1 MIWLRRIIL
10 LGLVLALVGAVG
22 IALTL
27 QRDYAPMPLDS
38 EILNPE
44 RLPLAAAYDILGRA
58 VPSAEA
64 ETLRTTDEGRRLL
77 LPASGAVAIDEA
89 LVRQGR
95 EAFYRETWGNEIF
108 LSDVV
113 GLFDGAVSSLELALS
128 LAELRGGGTTDL
140 RVRLSRDVKVGLR
153 QYRAGEIVSTGLDVP
168 RGEYVPL
175 GLRMFYDRGR
185 VRVGVTCA
193 LCHASV
199 DPASGRVVEGVPNT
213 DLASGLLL
221 ALSANPSALFPQ
233 TGIGSLNAYGTRPDN
248 IVRTSTGRS
257 EILPD
262 PEGLEPAVRAM
273 LGAWPPGSFD
283 TTIDAANNPTSIP
296 TLFTAGA
303 HPYGWSGQA
312 AIGPFRG
319 LSALNNAMHGL
330 GADTM
335 TAAVAAPQLLGI
347 DTEIYLGTILQRAVS
362 PDFRFDT
369 RDGRKPSELLW
380 TADPT
385 QGSPGVTRLVVMPSF
400 PAATY
405 LTTNSLVMTRPG
417 ETVNRLNDALSAF
430 QNRLRPPPLAGP
442 PPAAVIERG
451 RAAFDRAG
459 CLACHSGPALTS
471 NRVWPA
477 SVIGSEPSRARAY
490 LRTEAGIGK
499 PVVFAPDTP
508 VPLPDEPR
516 LLPVPVPDEGQLKL
530 AWGHNRTGGGYK
542 VMHLQGLRWSAPY
555 LHDGGVAM
563 GPDPERVA
571 GVPATVMA
579 GRAPDP
585 RNSLRALVD
594 RGWRAR
600 VVAANR
606 DSTEAKLARVTGEGH
621 AYWVD
626 AEAGFSDEDRDAL
639 VAYLLSID
647 RPQPEPAPPA
657 RPGPPAPR

>member
-1 MIWLRRIIL
+1 MIWVRRIL
-10 LGLVLALVGAVG
+10 LAVLALLLAGAVG
-22 IALTL
+22 AALTTR
-27 QRDYAPMPLDS
+27 RDYVPMPLET
-38 EILNPE
+38 EILNTE

-58 VPSAEA
+58 ISRAEA
-64 ETLRTTDEGRRLL
+64 ETLKGSDPGRRLL
-77 LPASGAVAIDEA
+77 LPEAGAVAIDDA
-89 LVRQGR
+89 LVQAGR
-95 EAFYRETWGNEIF
+95 EAFYRETWGNEVF

-113 GLFDGAVSSLELALS
+113 GLFDGAVSTLELALS
-128 LAELRGGGTTDL
+128 LAELRGNGTTDL

-153 QYRAGEIVSTGLDVP
+153 QYRAGEIISTGLDVP
-168 RGEYVPL
+168 RGEFVPL
-175 GLRMFYDRGR
+175 GLRAFYDRGR

-199 DPASGRVVEGVPNT
+199 DPASGRVVEGAPNT

-233 TGIGSLNAYGTRPDN
+233 TGIGNLDAYRTRPDN

-257 EILPD
+257 DVLPD

-296 TLFTAGA
+296 TAFTAGA

-319 LSALNNAMHGL
+319 LSALNNSMHGM

-385 QGSPGVTRLVVMPSF
+385 QGSPGVTHLVVLPSF

-405 LTTNSLVMTRPG
+405 VTTNSLVMARPG
-417 ETVNRLNDALSAF
+417 ETVSRQIDGLSAF
-430 QNRLRPPPLAGP
+430 QNRLRPPPLP
-442 PPAAVIERG
+442 RRSERDRAVIERG
-451 RAAFDRAG
+451 RATFDRAG

-490 LRTEAGIGK
+490 VRTEEGIAK
-499 PVVFAPDTP
+499 PVVLAPDTP
-508 VPLPDEPR
+508 APVPDEPR

-530 AWGHNRTGGGYK
+530 GWGHNRTGGGYK

-555 LHDGGVAM
+555 LHDGGVAV
-563 GPDPERVA
+563 GPDPERRA
-571 GVPATVMA
+571 GMAETTMA
-579 GRAPDP
+579 GIAPDP
-585 RNSLRALVD
+585 ANSLRALVD
-594 RGWRAR
+594 RSWRAR
-600 VVAANR
+600 VTAANR
-606 DSTEAKLARVTGEGH
+606 TSATVQLARVTGEGH

-626 AEAGFSDEDRDAL
+626 AQAGFSEEDRDAL
-639 VAYLLSID
+639 VAFLLSID
-647 RPQPEPAPPA
+647 GPLPEPAP
-657 RPGPPAPR
+657 R